1 MIYVLRQHKRG
12 HKIHKSHEDE
22 HESRATDVK
31 LKNRVRFT
39 QEWNLPTPLAKCQ
52 EEWINVFPIAPLSRK
67 KKFNFETFTH
77 SFEYLS
83 IEM

>member
-1 MIYVLRQHKRG
+1 MIIGQVLLICVLRQHKRG

-67 KKFNFETFTH
+67 K
-77 SFEYLS
+77 
-83 IEM
+83 II